1 MYIKNGR
8 PAGGAGAA
16 AGGGI
21 LGEQAVGNPRV
32 WLINSWSLLRS
43 VIMLGSKGRGG
54 QAGASEGNP
63 HDRVNRH
70 C

>member
-21 LGEQAVGNPRV
+21 LGEQAVDDTRV
-32 WLINSWSLLRS
+32 
-43 VIMLGSKGRGG
+43 
-54 QAGASEGNP
+54 
-63 HDRVNRH
+63 
-70 C
+70 